1 MDTKMHIESLM
12 SRTVITAEE
21 DAPLT
26 YICTLM
32 EKNYIGSVVIV
43 KGQSPVGIVTE
54 RDIVKAVAGKSKSI
68 AKLKAKDIMETP
80 LHTKTPDTEVQ
91 EAMDIMK
98 NHRIR
103 RLPITVGGRLAGI
116 ITYGDILRFM
126 RKALTDSHSRIK
138 HLESEVDRDTLTG
151 VYSRAYFDRVLKR
164 EINRVQEYG
173 GFLSLL
179 MVDVDNLKEINDTYG
194 HAGGDVVLSQVASMT
209 QLNVREINSVCRFG
223 GDEFAVI
230 APISDINGA
239 IRMGERLRQVI
250 EATIIF
256 YDKHEIKTTLSIGV
270 AAWRSSMENEQ
281 DLIKEADKGLYQAK
295 EEGRNK
301 VSA

>member
-1 MDTKMHIESLM
+1 MLIESIM

-54 RDIVKAVAGKSKSI
+54 RDIVKTVASSSKKVP
-68 AKLKAKDIMETP
+68 KLKAKDVMETP
-80 LHTKTPDTEVQ
+80 VHTRAPDTEVQ
-91 EAMDIMK
+91 DAMNIMK
-98 NHRIR
+98 SHRIR
-103 RLPITVGGRLAGI
+103 RLPVTVEGRLAGI
-116 ITYGDILRFM
+116 VTYGDILRYM
-126 RKALTDSHSRIK
+126 RKALIDSHTRIK
-138 HLESEVDRDTLTG
+138 HLETEVDRDSLTG
-151 VYSRAYFDRVLKR
+151 VYSRSYFDRILKR
-164 EINRVQEYG
+164 EVNRVKEFG

-179 MVDVDNLKEINDTYG
+179 MIDVDNLKEINDTYG
-194 HAGGDVVLSQVASMT
+194 HAAGDIVLSQVASMI
-209 QLNVREINSVCRFG
+209 QLNVREINVVCRFG
-223 GDEFAVI
+223 GDEFGII

-239 IRMGERLRQVI
+239 IRMAERLRQVI

-256 YDKHEIKTTLSIGV
+256 FDKDEIKTTLSIGV

-281 DLIKEADKGLYQAK
+281 SLIIAADKGLYHAK
-295 EEGRNK
+295 EEGRNI
-301 VSA
+301 VRS